1 MRPALEDWQQ
11 LNACRRGLVASFL
24 RHYRAAGYREAAPL
38 PVTSKQDES
47 VVFVG
52 AAISALKKDYI
63 YPGKLPAGGLVIAQ
77 DAVRTRNVKNM
88 LADDFEPKWGSYF
101 TNIDTVFP
109 YELKDEAFAQAL
121 AFFSDKVKLAPEE
134 LLLRVHSEDEELYQL
149 VRESGWPA
157 VEVDAHPEKY
167 YRHTVGIDGVYGENF
182 NFAVRHKRTGE
193 YSDVGNFIIFRE
205 RESRRPLFM
214 EVGFG
219 DTVIMQAKYGLAH
232 VMDCYPFPKHPA
244 LDTNR
249 KFKDCIIT
257 SQAMMREG
265 LRPSSRDEQSKIL
278 YKYLRGVYYFAGR
291 AGMRPQELARLLHH
305 SEAMIFGDVR
315 AAPAMTALFAAKGG
329 RIEELNRGTLLNL
342 QKERNER

>member
-11 LNACRRGLVASFL
+11 LNACRRGLVSSFL

-38 PVTSKQDES
+38 SVTSKQDES

-167 YRHTVGIDGVYGENF
+167 YRH
-182 NFAVRHKRTGE
+182 
-193 YSDVGNFIIFRE
+193 
-205 RESRRPLFM
+205 
-214 EVGFG
+214 
-219 DTVIMQAKYGLAH
+219 
-232 VMDCYPFPKHPA
+232 
-244 LDTNR
+244 
-249 KFKDCIIT
+249 
-257 SQAMMREG
+257 
-265 LRPSSRDEQSKIL
+265 
-278 YKYLRGVYYFAGR
+278 
-291 AGMRPQELARLLHH
+291 
-305 SEAMIFGDVR
+305 
-315 AAPAMTALFAAKGG
+315 
-329 RIEELNRGTLLNL
+329 
-342 QKERNER
+342 